1 MWAENDFP
9 PPGQLLLAS
18 LDVPG
23 DDKVYTMYHG
33 ISKEVAA
40 IIMRT
45 GIRQSRD
52 GLLGQGV
59 YLSRNVHEASI
70 YPVGLPVLEKAV
82 LRVRVNV
89 GKVIAIQQQGHPLQ
103 RSWHDHGYDTAWC
116 PPKCGMVPSGLEEDC
131 VWDPNRIVIIG
142 VIYSKVC

>member
-131 VWDPNRIVIIG
+131 VWDQIG
-142 VIYSKVC
+142 RAHV